1 MARNRVEQL
10 LHAEKTIEVS
20 VLPCAGKAPGQ
31 TVYIVETAEGERIA
45 IVPRGA
51 GQPADCTRAIRVE
64 DTSSIES
71 ALDGLTKPS
80 ARWLRRRHQASA
92 ASPEVKAQD
101 LAGIRAQWP
110 TPFVP
115 AQERYDGDVLVAP
128 GLRPPQIGALYAVLG
143 HWTAS
148 LEAVTVVM
156 PTGSGKTDTM
166 VSLLVA
172 APITGLLVVV
182 PSDPLRGQTVD
193 KFKTLG
199 VLARIGLI
207 SGSLPLPVVATM
219 KSAPRTVEEAQ
230 LLCASAHVIVATDKA
245 LSGMKVELLDAF
257 VQCLSH
263 LFVDEAHHVGAKTWR
278 TIKQR
283 FAAHRRPI
291 VQFTATPFRNDGK
304 RVDGRHIYTYPLR
317 RAQAD
322 KLFKP
327 VIYEPVHALSKDRAD
342 EIIARKAGE
351 VLDRDL
357 AAGFDHLAM
366 ARCDKIERAE
376 EVLAI
381 YRTLVPRHRAELVH
395 NELSKVQRRSILD
408 DLKRGAIRIIV
419 CVKMLGEGFDLPRLK
434 IAALH
439 DPHQSEAP
447 TLQFI
452 GRFTRVEKGLG
463 DATVIAAVA
472 GHSEKEWL
480 AALYKNDADWNH
492 LLRRTSG
499 HLTETERRR
508 EDLFRDMVGEF
519 AQVPIETIT
528 PKLSCRLFKVP
539 SDAWDPDQL
548 SDIETSRLSIV
559 DGPIINH
566 ERALV
571 MATLRSEDYLDWTR
585 SRQPVDVSFRLIM
598 AHYHEEQQLLYVS
611 ASGDDQLAMRV
622 AQLIGGEGTT
632 PVGGEAVFR
641 VLHGFRRAM
650 LTSLGVKET
659 DVKPVRFQ
667 MSSGIDII
675 AQLDALADN
684 RTRIKTNLFAT
695 GFVDEPILDA
705 EEQKETQSVQRGIG
719 CSTKGKIWAADKCSN
734 PGEWIDWCRRYGS
747 KVVDESIGTAAIM
760 RGVLRP
766 KRQQVRPLGRIPIS
780 VDWPDTWLDRNEER
794 LGFVFEDGHDAP
806 FWECDFVVAEH
817 SQDGPI
823 PLEIRSK
830 GRSIAISFDIVD
842 KAMAFK
848 CHDACRLRIGSKE
861 QSLQVALHENPPSI
875 RFTDGAFMQG
885 LELAELT
892 EMDSTEF
899 DAGTIATMDWTGV
912 DLKTESQGPER
923 NPSSVQGRV
932 IQHLT
937 TMRPGSEIIFDGDVS
952 GEIADVIE
960 LQRHG
965 RLLDVHLYHCK
976 YMLGSAPGGRINEL
990 YEVCGQAMK
999 SVRWANPGSDFLK
1012 RMLQQE
1018 ERRLAAGQ
1026 ASRFIKGDRYTI
1038 ERWIAERGEF
1048 RTRFHVTIVQPGYS
1062 KSKVD
1067 RTHLPLLGSLRAYL
1081 MSTYAIDLAVWTSP

>member
-1 MARNRVEQL
+1 VARNRIEQL
-10 LHAEKTIEVS
+10 LHTEKTVEVS
-20 VLPCAGKAPGQ
+20 VVPRAGKAVGQ
-31 TVYIVETAEGERIA
+31 TIYIAETSEGERIA
-45 IVPRGA
+45 IVPRGT

-64 DTSSIES
+64 DATSIES
-71 ALDGLTKPS
+71 ALGGTTKPS
-80 ARWLRRRHQASA
+80 ARWLGRRHQGATTT
-92 ASPEVKAQD
+92 PEATAQE
-101 LAGIRAQWP
+101 LACIRSRWP
-110 TPFVP
+110 TPFAP
-115 AQERYDGDVLVAP
+115 AQERYEGDVLVAP
-128 GLRPPQIGALYAVLG
+128 GLRPPQIGALYAILG

-148 LEAVTVVM
+148 QEAVTVVM

-172 APITGLLVVV
+172 APITGLLVLV
-182 PSDPLRGQTVD
+182 PSDPLREQTVD

-199 VLARIGLI
+199 VLTKIGLV
-207 SGSLPLPVVATM
+207 SPSLPLPVVATM
-219 KSAPRTVEEAQ
+219 KSAPRTVEEVQ

-245 LSGMKVELLDAF
+245 LSSMNAELLDAF
-257 VQCLSH
+257 VQSLSH
-263 LFVDEAHHVGAKTWR
+263 LFVDEAHHVGARTWR
-278 TIKQR
+278 RIKQR
-283 FAAHRRPI
+283 FVAHRRPI

-317 RAQAD
+317 RAQDD

-342 EIIARKAGE
+342 EIIARKAAE

-357 AAGFDHLAM
+357 AAGLDHLAM

-381 YRTLVPRHRAELVH
+381 YRNLVSRHRAELVH
-395 NELSKVQRRSILD
+395 NKMPKAQRRAILE
-408 DLKRGAIRIIV
+408 DLKRGAVRIIV

-439 DPHQSEAP
+439 DPQQSEAP

-472 GHSEKEWL
+472 SHSEKEWL
-480 AALYKNDADWNH
+480 ANLYKSDADWNH

-528 PKLSCRLFKVP
+528 PKLSCRIFKLS
-539 SDAWDPDQL
+539 SDAWHPDRL
-548 SDIETSRLSIV
+548 SEVETSRISVV

-611 ASGDDQLAMRV
+611 TTGDDQLATRV

-632 PVGGEAVFR
+632 PVGGESVFR

-667 MSSGIDII
+667 MSSGIDIV

-705 EEQKETQSVQRGIG
+705 EEGYETQSVQRGIG

-734 PGEWIDWCRRYGS
+734 PGQWIDWCRRYGS
-747 KVVDESIGTAAIM
+747 KIVDESIGTAAIM

-766 KRQQVRPLGRIPIS
+766 KRQEARPLGRIPIS
-780 VDWPDTWLDRNEER
+780 VDWPEAWLDRNEDR
-794 LGFVFEDGHDAP
+794 LAFIFEDGHEAP
-806 FWECDFVVAEH
+806 FSECDFAVAEH
-817 SQDGPI
+817 RPDGPI

-830 GRSIAISFDIVD
+830 GRRIAISFDIVG
-842 KAMAFK
+842 KAMAFT
-848 CHDACRLRIGSKE
+848 CFDACRLRIGSKE
-861 QSLQVALHENPPSI
+861 QPLQVALQENPPSI

-892 EMDSTEF
+892 EMDSTDF
-899 DAGTIATMDWTGV
+899 DADTIATIDWTGV
-912 DLKTESQGPER
+912 DLKAESLGPER
-923 NPSSVQGRV
+923 NPNSVQGRV
-932 IQHLT
+932 IRHLNT
-937 TMRPGSEIIFDGDVS
+937 ARPGSEIIFDGDVS

-976 YMLGSAPGGRINEL
+976 YMLGASPGGRINEL

-1026 ASRFIKGDRYTI
+1026 TSRFIKGDRYI
-1038 ERWIAERGEF
+1038 VERWISERGEF

-1067 RTHLPLLGSLRAYL
+1067 RAHLPVLGSLRAYL